1 MDSRDTEFLGLIDR
15 AVAAAGQPSG
25 GLDPSRGQKLV
36 AVLQSLK
43 GKIESGQLEPSGGVL
58 TLGLARQVADTANS
72 LASPVLQAVG
82 EIERFYQE
90 RYKE

>member
-1 MDSRDTEFLGLIDR
+1 MNAMDSRNTEFLGLIDR
-15 AVAAAGQPSG
+15 AVAVAERDAG
-25 GLDPSRGQKLV
+25 RGQQLV

-58 TLGLARQVADTANS
+58 TLGLARQVADTADS
-72 LASPVLQAVG
+72 LASPLLQAVG

-90 RYKE
+90 RFKE

>member
-1 MDSRDTEFLGLIDR
+1 MDSRNTEFLGLIDR
-15 AVAAAGQPSG
+15 AVAVAGRDG
-25 GLDPSRGQKLV
+25 GRGQQLV

-58 TLGLARQVADTANS
+58 TLGLARQVADTADS
-72 LASPVLQAVG
+72 LASPLLQAVG

-90 RYKE
+90 RFKE

>member
-1 MDSRDTEFLGLIDR
+1 MDARNAEFLGLIDR
-15 AVAAAGQPSG
+15 AVAAAGQGSA
-25 GLDPSRGQKLV
+25 GLDAGLRQTLV

-43 GKIESGQLEPSGGVL
+43 GKIQSGQLEPSRGVL
-58 TLGLARQVADTANS
+58 TLGLARQVADKVES

-82 EIERFYQE
+82 EVERFYQE

>member
-1 MDSRDTEFLGLIDR
+1 MNSRNTEFLDLIDR
-15 AVAAAGQPSG
+15 AVAAAGKPSG
-25 GLDPSRGQKLV
+25 GLDAGLGQTLV
-36 AVLQSLK
+36 TMLQALK

-58 TLGLARQVADTANS
+58 TLGLTRQVADTADS
-72 LASPVLQAVG
+72 LASPLLQAVG

>member
-1 MDSRDTEFLGLIDR
+1 MDSRNTEFLGLIDR
-15 AVAAAGQPSG
+15 AVSAAGQPSG
-25 GLDPSRGQKLV
+25 GLSAGQGQQLV

-43 GKIESGQLEPSGGVL
+43 GKIQSGQLEPSGGVL
-58 TLGLARQVADTANS
+58 TLGQTRQVADTADS
-72 LASPVLQAVG
+72 LTSPVLQAVG

>member
-1 MDSRDTEFLGLIDR
+1 MDSRNTEFLDLIDR
-15 AVAAAGQPSG
+15 AVAAAGQAGG
-25 GLDPSRGQKLV
+25 GLDAGRGQQLL

-43 GKIESGQLEPSGGVL
+43 GKIEAGQLEPSGGTI
-58 TLGLARQVADTANS
+58 TLGLTRQLADTADS
-72 LASPVLQAVG
+72 LASPLLRAVG

>member
-1 MDSRDTEFLGLIDR
+1 MDSRNTEFLGLIDQ
-15 AVAAAGQPSG
+15 AVAAAGQASG
-25 GLDPSRGQKLV
+25 GLDAGRSQQLV

-43 GKIESGQLEPSGGVL
+43 GKIEAGQLEPSGGTI
-58 TLGLARQVADTANS
+58 TLGLTRQVADTADS
-72 LASPVLQAVG
+72 LASPLMHAIG